1 MGTLAQLRPA
11 ALSAVWILQTLCAA
25 QWTTGPKMP
34 CNERVHFKVFADT
47 MLVRGDLHDTKHN
60 GKAYGAVHVMG
71 WWANRTGHYPGNR
84 NDLPENRIL
93 TTDTAF
99 KRGSDHMLTGVFQFF
114 YRNGTLMQEYVFND
128 GYILSD
134 KRYRPDGSLALW
146 LDYDI
151 DYDGCLFSYY
161 AQQCHQE
168 KERTWTT
175 ESIFTFIDQ
184 RPRDYRLGF
193 AMEAKRRGWIMK

>member
-11 ALSAVWILQTLCAA
+11 ALSVACLLQTLCAA
-25 QWTTGPKMP
+25 QWTTGPKAP
-34 CNERVHFKVFADT
+34 CNERVHFKVFEDT
-47 MLVRGDLHDTKHN
+47 MLVRRDLHDTKHK

-71 WWANRTGHYPGNR
+71 WWANRAGLYPGDR
-84 NDLPENRIL
+84 LDLPGNRIL

-99 KRGSDHMLTGVFQFF
+99 RHGSGHMLTGIFQFF
-114 YRNGTLMQEYVFND
+114 YRNGNLMQEYIFNN

-161 AQQCHQE
+161 VQQCHQE
-168 KERTWTT
+168 QERVWTT
-175 ESIFTFIDQ
+175 ESIFTFIDH
-184 RPRDYRLGF
+184 RPGNHRLSF
-193 AMEAKRRGWIMK
+193 AMEAKRRGWTMK